1 MPKVK
6 THDEYMMEI
15 QNKFPQLELLS
26 QYKNAKTNVTFKC
39 LDCNNIFSIT
49 PDTLARNYKNNCY
62 IPCPYCSCRILSNE
76 TFLKRMKS
84 KSNFTVLSEYHGIS
98 NNIKCKCNICNYEW
112 EEIAKNVIERNYC
125 PKCKKKSKIKPLNEI
140 LEDLNNKNPNII
152 VEINESEYIGCK
164 SKIYCKCKKCGY
176 SWETTISAY
185 RNSKGYCH
193 KCINKIRRS
202 NDDFIIELSKV
213 NDSIKPLETFLTVNK
228 KMKFKCLQCGHIW
241 MAKPNNLITGE
252 RSGCP
257 MCNVSKGEKR
267 IKEILKNE
275 NIDYIYQKEFN
286 GLIGINGGKLSFDFY
301 ISSFNCLIEY
311 QGEFHDGKA
320 RHQTENKLLKQQ
332 EHDRR
337 KREYAKQHNINLL
350 EIWYWDFDNIEQII
364 KNYLS
369 KIV

>member
-1 MPKVK
+1 M
-6 THDEYMMEI
+6 TTE
-15 QNKFPQLELLS
+15 
-26 QYKNAKTNVTFKC
+26 
-39 LDCNNIFSIT
+39 
-49 PDTLARNYKNNCY
+49 
-62 IPCPYCSCRILSNE
+62 
-76 TFLKRMKS
+76 
-84 KSNFTVLSEYHGIS
+84 
-98 NNIKCKCNICNYEW
+98 
-112 EEIAKNVIERNYC
+112 
-125 PKCKKKSKIKPLNEI
+125 PL
-140 LEDLNNKNPNII
+140 
-152 VEINESEYIGCK
+152 Y
-164 SKIYCKCKKCGY
+164 
-176 SWETTISAY
+176 
-185 RNSKGYCH
+185 
-193 KCINKIRRS
+193 
-202 NDDFIIELSKV
+202 
-213 NDSIKPLETFLTVNK
+213 ETFLTVNK

-369 KIV
+369 KIA